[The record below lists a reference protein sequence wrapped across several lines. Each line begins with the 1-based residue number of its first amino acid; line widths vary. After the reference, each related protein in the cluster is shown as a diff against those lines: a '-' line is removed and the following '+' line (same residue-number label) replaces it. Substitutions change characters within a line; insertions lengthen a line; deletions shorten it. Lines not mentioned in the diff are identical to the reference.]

1 MTTNSGYPEPP
12 YSGPP
17 YSGPPQPGPGGNEEQ
32 FYLYGMGQEFG
43 PYTVQNLQAM
53 AQGGQLKADA
63 NTRRASGGGWF
74 QAREIP
80 WVFSDKEWL
89 VTLLLSAFL
98 GPLGIDRFYLGYTGL
113 GVLKLITCGGL
124 GIWALVDLI
133 LIALRKLPDSDGRP
147 LR

>member
-1 MTTNSGYPEPP
+1 MTTNPDDPAQP
-12 YSGPP
+12 YT
-17 YSGPPQPGPGGNEEQ
+17 GPPQPGGYNEQ

-43 PYTVQNLQAM
+43 PYSVQNLQAM
-53 AQGGQLKADA
+53 AMSGQLKPDA
-63 NTRRASGGGWF
+63 NARRASGGGWF
-74 QAREIP
+74 PAKEIP

-89 VTLLLSAFL
+89 VSLLLSAFL
-98 GPLGIDRFYLGYTGL
+98 GALGIDRFYLGYTGL
-113 GVLKLITCGGL
+113 GVLKLLTCGGL